1 MNSLPPRKRTVWIWL
16 IAIWFSIG
24 AVFTL
29 VSFFA
34 VRSGAVPLSE
44 SQRAYF
50 DSLGIIEHGASI
62 LIAGSNLLASAFLI
76 VLRTEAVYLFCCAF
90 CVNALLTAW
99 HLATKGVAAMLGG
112 GLVGIVFSLGLL
124 GAVCVYTWKLWQRQV
139 LR

>member
-1 MNSLPPRKRTVWIWL
+1 MESPAPKKRTVWIWL
-16 IAIWFSIG
+16 IAIWFSMG

-50 DSLGIIEHGASI
+50 DSLGLVEHAAGI
-62 LIAGSNLLASAFLI
+62 LIASANLLGAAFLI
-76 VLRTEAVYLFCCAF
+76 MLRKEAMYLFWCSF

-99 HLATKGVAAMLGG
+99 HIATKGLAAMMSG
-112 GLVGIVFSLGLL
+112 GLAGILFGLCLL
-124 GAVCVYTWKLWQRQV
+124 GAVCVYAWKLRQRQV
-139 LR
+139 LT